1 VNSKLMHPRNQEGVA
16 MSFRIQNP
24 SPLRITRYASCNILS
39 ILLNGSAAPHSNWSP
54 QVKAVR

>member
-1 VNSKLMHPRNQEGVA
+1 MHPRNQEGVA

-39 ILLNGSAAPHSNWSP
+39 ILLNGSAAPHRSWSP